1 MLGQVVWSCF
11 LIRKN
16 LYNVFFYLY
25 YKFSKL
31 KDLLWQ
37 KMKKIYLIHTEHWDL
52 KFNKSWSSNF
62 HFMRLNTRSD
72 ILYNFHFDIWHQYHK
87 IGIISIDIFHE
98 IYTRSDILNSFH
110 FDIWHQ
116 YYKIG
121 IILIDIFHEIYTRSE
136 VYTGWARFSVTIRK
150 LPVST
155 PVMVVPEL
163 ARYH

>member
-1 MLGQVVWSCF
+1 
-11 LIRKN
+11 
-16 LYNVFFYLY
+16 
-25 YKFSKL
+25 
-31 KDLLWQ
+31 
-37 KMKKIYLIHTEHWDL
+37 
-52 KFNKSWSSNF
+52 
-62 HFMRLNTRSD
+62 MRLNTRSD

-121 IILIDIFHEIYTRSE
+121 IISIDIFHEIYTRSE

-163 ARYH
+163 ARYHQKRIGLTKILMYSMSRLDILNRC